1 MTVVQPNS
9 ISGINSI
16 TVQSGQSLSVYQSD
30 GSYGQ
35 IRANGGNLIL
45 RADEGNTVGSSIINF
60 EIDGSERVR
69 ITSGGGVGINTD
81 TLGTNHNLEI
91 LGNASAY
98 AVLNVKSKS
107 LSHGAVL
114 ELGAQ
119 DDDNYG
125 SITQFASGASEG
137 GRMAFVAGTTE
148 TMNLRGGK
156 LLVGTTASKA
166 SGSGQY
172 GVLNVSGRIGATTG
186 EAFMSLSRG
195 EVATTMSAD
204 DEVANLTFNDLTGYE
219 FARIQVL
226 ADAATG
232 TTDTPGR
239 IVFSTTADGASSAT
253 ERMRI
258 DSSGRVDIGASAA
271 VTQTRNLNIG
281 SDSEANLAIETHND
295 ATSESANIR
304 FYKSGNTGASPQ
316 VVETDD
322 VIARLQAYG
331 YDGTDYNNQACGI
344 DFMVDG
350 APGSNDMPGKILF
363 KTTADG
369 GTSPSTRLTIAADGN
384 ATFSG
389 TVSDAKGDLRKSY
402 KNEQASTYTLVAS
415 DAGKVIGAQNTIT
428 VPASVFANGDI
439 VTIVNYTAGNITITQ
454 GSSLT
459 IYNSGDASTGSKTL
473 ATRGMATLWF
483 PSGTTSYMSGTGI
496 S

>member
-1 MTVVQPNS
+1 
-9 ISGINSI
+9 
-16 TVQSGQSLSVYQSD
+16 
-30 GSYGQ
+30 
-35 IRANGGNLIL
+35 
-45 RADEGNTVGSSIINF
+45 
-60 EIDGSERVR
+60 
-69 ITSGGGVGINTD
+69 
-81 TLGTNHNLEI
+81 
-91 LGNASAY
+91 
-98 AVLNVKSKS
+98 
-107 LSHGAVL
+107 
-114 ELGAQ
+114 
-119 DDDNYG
+119 
-125 SITQFASGASEG
+125 
-137 GRMAFVAGTTE
+137 MAFVAGTTE

>member
-1 MTVVQPNS
+1 
-9 ISGINSI
+9 
-16 TVQSGQSLSVYQSD
+16 
-30 GSYGQ
+30 
-35 IRANGGNLIL
+35 
-45 RADEGNTVGSSIINF
+45 
-60 EIDGSERVR
+60 
-69 ITSGGGVGINTD
+69 
-81 TLGTNHNLEI
+81 
-91 LGNASAY
+91 
-98 AVLNVKSKS
+98 
-107 LSHGAVL
+107 
-114 ELGAQ
+114 
-119 DDDNYG
+119 
-125 SITQFASGASEG
+125 
-137 GRMAFVAGTTE
+137 
-148 TMNLRGGK
+148 
-156 LLVGTTASKA
+156 
-166 SGSGQY
+166 
-172 GVLNVSGRIGATTG
+172 
-186 EAFMSLSRG
+186 
-195 EVATTMSAD
+195 
-204 DEVANLTFNDLTGYE
+204 
-219 FARIQVL
+219 
-226 ADAATG
+226 
-232 TTDTPGR
+232 
-239 IVFSTTADGASSAT
+239 
-253 ERMRI
+253 MRI

-428 VPASVFANGDI
+428 VPASVFANGDM